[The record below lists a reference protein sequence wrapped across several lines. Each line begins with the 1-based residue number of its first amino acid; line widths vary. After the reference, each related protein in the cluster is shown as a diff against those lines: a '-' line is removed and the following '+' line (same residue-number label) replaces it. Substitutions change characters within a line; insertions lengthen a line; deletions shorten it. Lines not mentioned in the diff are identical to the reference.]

1 MYLADTCGST
11 FLPGCVNC
19 ARLLNVPCASGQRKP
34 SAAQNVTVVVTCKQ
48 CGAVN
53 RAEAGICCICDAR
66 LSQKT
71 TDIPVSAR
79 ACAPVRPVTEGN
91 LAVAPDWRNE
101 VASRL
106 KAYRARHNR
115 PAADSSQ
122 PEFLFGAAEEEVVP
136 AEVEPADSVAPAAHL
151 ETTSPRTTEAD
162 APAADQGPIARW
174 RHAALPRP
182 EPTGASAAPASAAPS
197 DAENSKQAR
206 PPAVRPSLDRL
217 EIDVAQPAFDF
228 GRGSRSANDHWDAE
242 HRNAERPWRESLD
255 SGVYPVA
262 TQARRREA
270 GLLDSALLLFSYGGF
285 LSLFVALGGR
295 FDMSKVD
302 LAIAGATLALFYVL
316 YVALFTFFGGTTPGM
331 MLRHLR
337 VVSFDGSEP
346 TPGQLLW
353 RSFGYLVSAGTLMFG
368 FLAALWDDDTLCWH
382 DRISQTYLTGDSTA
396 PLANA
401 GRGK

>member
-1 MYLADTCGST
+1 
-11 FLPGCVNC
+11 
-19 ARLLNVPCASGQRKP
+19 
-34 SAAQNVTVVVTCKQ
+34 VTVVVTCKQ

-71 TDIPVSAR
+71 TDSPVSAP
-79 ACAPVRPVTEGN
+79 ASAPARPVTEGN

-101 VASRL
+101 VATRL

-115 PAADSSQ
+115 PEVDSSQ
-122 PEFLFGAAEEEVVP
+122 PKFLFGEALEVAP
-136 AEVEPADSVAPAAHL
+136 AEAGADAEAEDSVAAPPDVEAASP
-151 ETTSPRTTEAD
+151 ETTGSR
-162 APAADQGPIARW
+162 APAGDQGPAARW
-174 RHAALPRP
+174 RQAALPRP
-182 EPTGASAAPASAAPS
+182 EATSVQPAPALPARLGPESSKS
-197 DAENSKQAR
+197 DR
-206 PPAVRPSLDRL
+206 PPAPRPSLDRL

-228 GRGSRSANDHWDAE
+228 GRGSRSDDRWDAV
-242 HRNAERPWRESLD
+242 RPSAERPWRESLD

-262 TQARRREA
+262 PLAQRRVA
-270 GLLDSALLLFSYGGF
+270 GLLDAVLLLFSYGAF

-295 FDMSKVD
+295 FDFSKID
-302 LAIAGATLALFYVL
+302 AAIAGLTLALFYAL

-368 FLAALWDDDTLCWH
+368 FLAGLWDDDTLCWH
-382 DRISQTYLTGDSTA
+382 DRISQTYLTSDSSA
-396 PLANA
+396 PLSKTTK
-401 GRGK
+401 GE